1 MAHAQVPFF
10 QLYRINAL
18 RGLGALSFGILAVS
32 AAPPVAPLISIVLDV
47 LGTVAIF
54 AAIAGRA
61 WSLLYIGG
69 RKNAEL
75 VTDGPY
81 SISRNPLYLFSLVG
95 IAGIGAQIGS
105 VLAIVVLVFAAYL
118 AFDMAIRG
126 EEKYLRKRHEKSFA
140 DYSGS
145 TPRLWPDLSLWRE
158 SDNLPLRSAS
168 AIRSLR
174 DGMVFLGAW
183 TAVEMIKLAQS
194 LGVLP
199 ILWTLPI

>member
-1 MAHAQVPFF
+1 M
-10 QLYRINAL
+10 
-18 RGLGALSFGILAVS
+18 
-32 AAPPVAPLISIVLDV
+32 VLEV

-126 EEKYLRKRHEKSFA
+126 EEKYLRKRHENSFA

-168 AIRSLR
+168 AMRSLR

-183 TAVEMIKLAQS
+183 AAVEMIKLAQS